1 MQVRSLCQEDPLEEG
16 MATHSVFL
24 PGGSNG
30 QRRLVGYIHR
40 VAELDTTEVAQCTP
54 HTHTH
59 THTHTCFQVSLE
71 ELPCRSHL
79 GTCHHQLETFLKP
92 PPGPAFLIQALW
104 HEAQEAACEEVPW
117 CCCC

>member
-59 THTHTCFQVSLE
+59 THTHMFSSLSRGAA
-71 ELPCRSHL
+71 LALTPGHMSPSAGDIFKASARPRISDS
-79 GTCHHQLETFLKP
+79 GTL
-92 PPGPAFLIQALW
+92 A
-104 HEAQEAACEEVPW
+104 
-117 CCCC
+117 